1 MLALVC
7 IQFNWTEGYPNEIHP
22 LMHTSEIAFRV
33 RRTRL
38 MREYEAAICRRWK
51 KVPCHAILLP
61 SLPLSP
67 RVRQALIYG
76 SFTSLLPEE
85 KEALLW
91 PLFRTLDGGQTRVH
105 GQHAYYLD
113 EFFKCAV

>member
-1 MLALVC
+1 
-7 IQFNWTEGYPNEIHP
+7 
-22 LMHTSEIAFRV
+22 
-33 RRTRL
+33 

-51 KVPCHAILLP
+51 EGREEVPCHAILLP
-61 SLPLSP
+61 SFPLSP

-91 PLFRTLDGGQTRVH
+91 PLFRTLDGGQTRASSVNTH
-105 GQHAYYLD
+105 ISMNPSSVPSKLMGS
-113 EFFKCAV
+113 F

>member
-1 MLALVC
+1 
-7 IQFNWTEGYPNEIHP
+7 
-22 LMHTSEIAFRV
+22 
-33 RRTRL
+33 

-51 KVPCHAILLP
+51 EVPCHAILLP
-61 SLPLSP
+61 SSPLSP

-91 PLFRTLDGGQTRVH
+91 PLFRTLDGGQTRARVL
-105 GQHAYYLD
+105 GQHAHLQ
-113 EFFKCAV
+113 EFFKWAI